1 MLILKIMTTIQ
12 IMLIIVAILVAW
24 IIAIYNTLV
33 KLKNN
38 RKNAFADIDVQ
49 LKQRHDLVPQL
60 IASVKGYMDHERGTL
75 DAITSKR
82 NKAIKAS
89 SINEKIAAEK
99 ELSSALN
106 GFNIQV
112 EAYPDLKASNN
123 FSQLQTELS
132 DIENKL
138 ASVRRFFNSSTKELN
153 IAIQKFPNNLL
164 ASIFG
169 YKEEDM
175 FDLGDNRTDYEKAP
189 EVKF

>member
-1 MLILKIMTTIQ
+1 MTAIQ
-12 IMLIIVAILVAW
+12 IILIISGILLAW

-33 KLKNN
+33 KLRNN
-38 RKNAFADIDVQ
+38 RENAFADIDVQ
-49 LKQRHDLVPQL
+49 LKQRHDFVPQL
-60 IASVKGYMDHERGTL
+60 IAAVKGYMDHERGTL
-75 DAITSKR
+75 EAITSKR
-82 NKAIKAS
+82 NQAINAN
-89 SINEKIAAEK
+89 SINEKISAEK

-164 ASIFG
+164 ASMFG
-169 YKEEDM
+169 YREEDM
-175 FDLGDNRTDYEKAP
+175 FDLGENRTDYEKAP

>member
-1 MLILKIMTTIQ
+1 MTTTQ

-49 LKQRHDLVPQL
+49 LKQRHDIVPQL

-75 DAITSKR
+75 EAITSKR
-82 NKAIKAS
+82 NKAINAN

-169 YKEEDM
+169 YREEDM